1 MKQFISAH
9 DVTDINALVAK
20 ALKYKDFLVHVYKTF
35 EDKINSC
42 KVEKIKNKYKKMR
55 VDALKY
61 IVANEKS
68 RQQFYD
74 VVKELQNKNKFFG
87 AYNKKIK
94 VSLNILCEVIKIRIV
109 TVKITQT
116 RVKKN
121 QIFSKQFSTYKT
133 FQLGM
138 DRVLPDKAC

>member
-1 MKQFISAH
+1 MDEIIL
-9 DVTDINALVAK
+9 DIIRSFKSSSKTK

-68 RQQFYD
+68 I
-74 VVKELQNKNKFFG
+74 ET
-87 AYNKKIK
+87 
-94 VSLNILCEVIKIRIV
+94 E
-109 TVKITQT
+109 
-116 RVKKN
+116 
-121 QIFSKQFSTYKT
+121 IFKRK
-133 FQLGM
+133 
-138 DRVLPDKAC
+138 

>member
-1 MKQFISAH
+1 MRYCINKITQMKQFISAH

-35 EDKINSC
+35 DDKINSC

-68 RQQFYD
+68 I
-74 VVKELQNKNKFFG
+74 ET
-87 AYNKKIK
+87 
-94 VSLNILCEVIKIRIV
+94 E
-109 TVKITQT
+109 
-116 RVKKN
+116 
-121 QIFSKQFSTYKT
+121 IFKRK
-133 FQLGM
+133 
-138 DRVLPDKAC
+138 